1 MGVAIPTKTRLIIHH
16 TTHHHHHTMSTK
28 KTVVHNPYLPKLGKA
43 LRAVSFIAFG
53 VSIAASAAFYNTVSS
68 EYLASKGF
76 VSSYWLYGC
85 LAACLVF
92 SFCVA
97 IFGVKYPLRFF
108 FIEKHAAR
116 TKRAR
121 SSNPEMMPTLRS
133 IALVCAAAFILFE
146 SYAAFNGGGI
156 TAKIFIPKVE
166 GLTNS
171 ILSLEGQ
178 KQQALTPLNAK
189 VLEIEA
195 AIEVDIKA
203 KTDGL
208 KKLLKEGN
216 SWAKNEYATIAATAS
231 KAYAKE
237 LKAANDA
244 YAKEN
249 ERWGALITTAAK
261 TDGKKISAEID
272 DAEGQKSFLGN
283 MFKIAALLSLFL
295 GIAMEYA
302 LAANDVVAM
311 LPTLTDA
318 EALAIE
324 MHMEQTRNSGF
335 VAAAVGA
342 IKGFANRSEQAGGR
356 APQQPDPNAGKGL
369 F

>member
-1 MGVAIPTKTRLIIHH
+1 
-16 TTHHHHHTMSTK
+16 MSTK

-76 VSSYWLYGC
+76 ASPYWLYGC
-85 LAACLVF
+85 LAACIVF
-92 SFCVA
+92 SYCIA

-108 FIEKHAAR
+108 FIEKHATR

-121 SSNPEMMPTLRS
+121 SSNPEMMPTLRR
-133 IALVCAAAFILFE
+133 IALVCATAFILFE
-146 SYAAFNGGGI
+146 SYAAFKGGGI
-156 TAKIFIPKVE
+156 TAKIFVPKVE

-178 KQQALTPLNAK
+178 KQQALTLLNAK
-189 VLEIEA
+189 VLDIQA
-195 AIEVDIKA
+195 AIEAEV
-203 KTDGL
+203 KTKTEGL
-208 KKLLKEGN
+208 KKLLKENN
-216 SWAKNEYATIAATAS
+216 SWAKNEYNEIAATTS

-244 YAKEN
+244 LAKEN
-249 ERWGALITTAAK
+249 ERWSALITTAAK
-261 TDGKKISAEID
+261 TDGKKISADID

-302 LAANDVVAM
+302 LAANDVACM
-311 LPTLTDA
+311 LPTLTDS

-324 MHMEQTRNSGF
+324 MHMEETRNSGF
-335 VAAAVGA
+335 VASAVGA
-342 IKGFANRSEQAGGR
+342 FRNFATNRAEQAGGR
-356 APQQPDPNAGKGL
+356 APQQPDANAGKGL